1 MWTMLFGFTL
11 NSSSLKIQHH
21 NFTLFAKVFMIE
33 FIILVPKNVLLCYRV
48 KVLEMQRS
56 MHPNKTNSIIAVI
69 RKTEKQDET

>member
-1 MWTMLFGFTL
+1 
-11 NSSSLKIQHH
+11 
-21 NFTLFAKVFMIE
+21 MIE

-56 MHPNKTNSIIAVI
+56 MYPNKTNSIIAVI